1 MVALKRAVWVKV
13 VKSLILERVYLCF
26 DDKLA
31 YLRHTVHQLLTVFG
45 CDRPPGFPDLL
56 CQLLLCPRRVR
67 CHLDADDLPEIL
79 DRIDVRTLCWP
90 ADPFKVLSLPTPLTI
105 SICDRGIAVLEHPPQ
120 SLFREEHQGTWHNL
134 TPQW

>member
-1 MVALKRAVWVKV
+1 M
-13 VKSLILERVYLCF
+13 
-26 DDKLA
+26 
-31 YLRHTVHQLLTVFG
+31 FG

-79 DRIDVRTLCWP
+79 DRIEVRTLCWP

-105 SICDRGIAVLEHPPQ
+105 SICDRGHCRLGTSTSIAVPGRAP
-120 SLFREEHQGTWHNL
+120 GYL
-134 TPQW
+134 TTSYAAVLRFISIRSSCLHTSPKNPLQVLPCIPIPSQTLDVSH